1 MLRVVYL
8 FIIIDFILYVFMFMI
23 VQKGIVI
30 ALTF

>member
-1 MLRVVYL
+1 
-8 FIIIDFILYVFMFMI
+8 MFMI

>member
-30 ALTF
+30 ASTF